1 MKISFLGCG
10 AWGLTLAN
18 LLTESGHSVIMWEHR
33 PERAEILKK
42 ERRDP
47 HRLPGVEISPEIKIT
62 TEIADLFPTNI
73 LVFAVPSHTVRE
85 VARKVKEFKPQKLL
99 SVVKGLEISTQK
111 RMSEVIKEELGD
123 EIKIAVLSGPNIAIE
138 IARGYPTTTVV
149 ASKDLN
155 FRYEVQYTF
164 HTKRFRVYTS
174 DDVVGVELGGSLK
187 NIIAIA
193 AGAVDG
199 LGFGANTKGAL
210 ITRGLAEIMRLGVK
224 LGASPVTFSGLSG
237 LGDLVT
243 TCFSEYSRNRHI
255 GEELGR
261 GRNIDE
267 ILAEMEMVAEGVKTT
282 EAAYRL
288 STRYGVEMPITAMVR
303 LVLAGKIKPIEAV
316 EELFSR
322 QPKDEYYGI

>member
-18 LLTESGHSVIMWEHR
+18 LLTEFGHTVTMWEHR
-33 PERAEILKK
+33 PVRAEMLKK
-42 ERRDP
+42 ERLDP
-47 HRLPGVEISPEIKIT
+47 HRLPGIQISPKIKIT
-62 TEIADLFPTNI
+62 TEIYNLFPTDL

-85 VARKVKEFKPQKLL
+85 VARKVKSFKPKKVL

-111 RMSEVIKEELGD
+111 RMSEVVKEELGNK
-123 EIKIAVLSGPNIAIE
+123 IKVAVLSGPNIAIE

-149 ASKDLN
+149 ASEDLD
-155 FRYEVQYTF
+155 FRYEIQYTF

-255 GEELGR
+255 GEELGK
-261 GRNIDE
+261 GRNINE
-267 ILAEMEMVAEGVKTT
+267 ILNEMEMVAEGVKTT
-282 EAAYRL
+282 EAAYIL
-288 STRYGVEMPITAMVR
+288 STRFGVEMPITTMVR
-303 LVLAGKIKPIEAV
+303 LVLTEKLSPMKAV
-316 EELFSR
+316 AELFSR